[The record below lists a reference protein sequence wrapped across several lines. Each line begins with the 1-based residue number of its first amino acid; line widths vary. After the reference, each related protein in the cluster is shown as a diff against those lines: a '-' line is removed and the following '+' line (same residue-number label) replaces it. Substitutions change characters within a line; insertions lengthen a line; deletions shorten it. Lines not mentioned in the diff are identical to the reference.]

1 MSVAQRDDEGVDA
14 EADEDGVFAPMRP
27 AIMPKRNANGT
38 PMNCVMS
45 SAVIIAFWSM
55 PIWLPNVVAIRM
67 IVWMPSL

>member
-1 MSVAQRDDEGVDA
+1 
-14 EADEDGVFAPMRP
+14 MRP
-27 AIMPKRNANGT
+27 ATIPKRKANGT
-38 PMNCVMS
+38 PMNWVMS